1 MPGGEDGKDG
11 NSRKNATNLNRESY
25 AGEEEIIITV
35 RLLRKL
41 FLSLINMEHDEE
53 AITEEDIENKS
64 DDIEHCYR
72 VHHQKD

>member
-11 NSRKNATNLNRESY
+11 NSRKDASHLNRESY

-41 FLSLINMEHDEE
+41 FLSLMHMEHDEE
-53 AITEEDIENKS
+53 AITEEDIKTKS
-64 DDIEHCYR
+64 DDIEHCYL